1 MKLRFL
7 LIIISLLSSLT
18 QMEAQRRTTSVKGYT
33 KKDGTYVRPHTRSY
47 NSGSGYSS
55 YKSSLSGNSYSSNSY
70 ENEISISNKNM
81 QDDQYLNYTS
91 AYNGE
96 KIEKSKL
103 ISVQNSDPEIQD
115 GNIIYLS
122 VLYYN
127 GNVIDI
133 CPVTK
138 NIINN
143 WDFENIYHSI
153 DKEKLTPEHALEL
166 ISNFHWSIYKEKITK
181 SFKYLSSYDNQSPSY
196 LTRSIEAIKLK
207 KN

>member
-7 LIIISLLSSLT
+7 LIIISVLSSLS
-18 QMEAQRRTTSVKGYT
+18 QIDAQRKTTSVKGYT

-55 YKSSLSGNSYSSNSY
+55 YKSGLSGGSYSSDSSESETPIN
-70 ENEISISNKNM
+70 NKKM
-81 QDDQYLNYTS
+81 QSGQYLNYTS
-91 AYNGE
+91 EYNGV

-103 ISVQNSDPEIQD
+103 ISIQNSDPENKE
-115 GNIIYLS
+115 GNIIYIS

-138 NIINN
+138 NIINK

-153 DKEKLTPEHALEL
+153 DQDKLTPEHALDL
-166 ISNFHWSIYKEKITK
+166 ISNYHWSIYKEKITK
-181 SFKYLSSYDNQSPSY
+181 SFKYVSSYEKPFPSY
-196 LTRSIEAIKLK
+196 LTKSIEAVKLK
-207 KN
+207 